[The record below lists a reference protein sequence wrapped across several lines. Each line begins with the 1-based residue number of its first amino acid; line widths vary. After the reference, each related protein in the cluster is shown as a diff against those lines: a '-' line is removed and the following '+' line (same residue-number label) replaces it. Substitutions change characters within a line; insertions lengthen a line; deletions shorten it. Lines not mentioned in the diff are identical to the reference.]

1 LSRNIDLQLVLFP
14 ISPGH
19 DLDNNHYVL
28 GHFQTLAPQRSLTQ
42 SPQAWHPALT
52 GTCHCSAFASCAFY
66 IALLQGDCSI
76 RLHQEYPLVGC
87 CSSPEVVGDP
97 DQTGLGLTNS
107 EEGEDVSEILVE
119 RLVS

>member
-1 LSRNIDLQLVLFP
+1 MTGNGHCLRLLCFLFRA
-14 ISPGH
+14 
-19 DLDNNHYVL
+19 V
-28 GHFQTLAPQRSLTQ
+28 A
-42 SPQAWHPALT
+42 
-52 GTCHCSAFASCAFY
+52 
-66 IALLQGDCSI
+66 LQGDCSI

-87 CSSPEVVGDP
+87 CSFPEVVGDP

>member
-1 LSRNIDLQLVLFP
+1 M
-14 ISPGH
+14 
-19 DLDNNHYVL
+19 
-28 GHFQTLAPQRSLTQ
+28 
-42 SPQAWHPALT
+42 T
-52 GTCHCSAFASCAFY
+52 GNGHCSAVASCAFY
-66 IALLQGDCSI
+66 FALLPGDYSI

-87 CSSPEVVGDP
+87 CSFPEVVGDP